1 MFADGQLGASFF
13 CSRDFEDRSNLHFIF
28 PTLAVQLA
36 RKYAEFR
43 SILVPLAQSDPG
55 VAYESLYHQM
65 DKLIVEP
72 LRECGISTVIIID
85 ALDECK
91 DDEPASAILSVLGQF
106 VSEIPKVKFFLTGR
120 PEPRIREGF
129 RLPLLA
135 NATDI
140 FVLHE
145 VEAALVSNDIRRFL
159 NHSFLEIAKRR
170 DGLGGWPTEEQLDLL
185 CERAGGLFIYA
196 VATVKFIDN
205 QNDNPRKRLDF
216 LLRSPENSAHEGKA
230 KLKMNTTLDSL
241 CMMILQEA
249 FGDDDP
255 RNDPRIRSVL
265 GAVILAANPL
275 PPSTIA
281 AFLGLDTDDVFPLLS
296 SFHSLL
302 ILQQDVNHPVRSFHK
317 SFPDFLVDPAR
328 CINPRFHVS
337 PPDHHSELV
346 IGCLDLMNRMLKKNM
361 FGFPDGSTNDE
372 ADGLRK
378 RAEGNIDH
386 GLRYACESWHTHLV
400 DANTV
405 PAHTAKITS
414 VLRQFLE
421 QKFLFWLEVLSILGT
436 VRNAVDALEVARKWL
451 EVCQDYLWL
460 ISSTFSYRTQGSP
473 AVDLVNDCFRF
484 VTRFFEV
491 ISTSAA
497 HIYHSALPLS
507 PRTSI
512 IRRFYEPYGHP
523 LTRVVQGVPMS
534 WDPVIVAAKYPP
546 DISCIAWSPCSRFIA
561 ISTAWY
567 TTETQI
573 LDTATLK
580 RVKSLSSQR
589 GHTWSLAFSAGGR
602 LLARLS
608 GSPAALTIWD
618 LQTGVPIGTISP
630 EYVERDRHYPEGSFY
645 YQDQEEDPQVAI
657 SITYSRCETM
667 LGVSFV
673 HHDVVDIITYNV
685 LSGTSTGHCSVEM
698 PFANVIWTHDKHI
711 RFATFAPGSIT
722 IWELGF
728 VSEHLAVEV
737 GSLPIPDNFD
747 PSQTFLF
754 LPTLSRLAFILENAI
769 FVWDAQHSKL
779 LLSSVGTEWPSS
791 ATFSSD
797 GRFFACNTTITE
809 FCLWKDSSTGYAL
822 HQKLISTIGTF
833 NLCLSPDGRSITAV
847 NFSDLQLWHTM
858 DSTTPLFSVPAQAFR
873 DTSFVLGFSPD
884 ESLAA
889 VAMLMRNTA
898 TVLNLRSGVPQLMI
912 DAGMKIYG
920 LRVAE
925 RTVVVVGAGK
935 IITWDLPQGDHA
947 LNATAN
953 TNNSIRTTIFDYS
966 PLPHLPIYAAISS
979 DFNYI
984 AITGS
989 DRADSGDL
997 INIYDTTSGKYLTGT
1012 RSNGR
1017 RPWFTP
1023 DGCEIRC
1030 SLANEVERWAIIMDR
1045 GLNMK
1050 SLGIP
1055 RHRQE
1060 GCPWISLH
1068 GYRITDD
1075 GWILN
1080 SNGKRLLWLPPHW
1093 QSDEEER
1100 IWGGRFL
1107 ALLHSPLPEAVI
1119 LEVLEE

>member
-1 MFADGQLGASFF
+1 VFADGQLGASFF

-711 RFATFAPGSIT
+711 
-722 IWELGF
+722 
-728 VSEHLAVEV
+728 
-737 GSLPIPDNFD
+737 
-747 PSQTFLF
+747 
-754 LPTLSRLAFILENAI
+754 
-769 FVWDAQHSKL
+769 
-779 LLSSVGTEWPSS
+779 
-791 ATFSSD
+791 
-797 GRFFACNTTITE
+797 
-809 FCLWKDSSTGYAL
+809 
-822 HQKLISTIGTF
+822 
-833 NLCLSPDGRSITAV
+833 
-847 NFSDLQLWHTM
+847 
-858 DSTTPLFSVPAQAFR
+858 
-873 DTSFVLGFSPD
+873 
-884 ESLAA
+884 
-889 VAMLMRNTA
+889 
-898 TVLNLRSGVPQLMI
+898 
-912 DAGMKIYG
+912 
-920 LRVAE
+920 
-925 RTVVVVGAGK
+925 
-935 IITWDLPQGDHA
+935 
-947 LNATAN
+947 
-953 TNNSIRTTIFDYS
+953 
-966 PLPHLPIYAAISS
+966 
-979 DFNYI
+979 
-984 AITGS
+984 
-989 DRADSGDL
+989 
-997 INIYDTTSGKYLTGT
+997 
-1012 RSNGR
+1012 
-1017 RPWFTP
+1017 
-1023 DGCEIRC
+1023 
-1030 SLANEVERWAIIMDR
+1030 
-1045 GLNMK
+1045 
-1050 SLGIP
+1050 
-1055 RHRQE
+1055 
-1060 GCPWISLH
+1060 
-1068 GYRITDD
+1068 
-1075 GWILN
+1075 
-1080 SNGKRLLWLPPHW
+1080 
-1093 QSDEEER
+1093 
-1100 IWGGRFL
+1100 
-1107 ALLHSPLPEAVI
+1107 
-1119 LEVLEE
+1119 